1 MAYNTRTLANLLIGT
16 LSILLLNRIWHWLD
30 GSAWPGNHYIN
41 YGSAIAFAA
50 FVVAL
55 YVSSRSHRKTLSQLD
70 NYLQHMDKAELQRE
84 DLVFRDNSPEV
95 NRLEKT
101 MERILERRRVELER
115 MKQLEDYRK
124 DYLGNVSHE
133 LKTPIFNI
141 QGYIS
146 TLIDGGLEDPR
157 INRDFL
163 EKADRNV
170 ERLVGIVSDLEAI
183 TQYEAGQLM
192 LQETHFDL
200 LQLTREVIES
210 LELSAARENI
220 SLVLQA
226 PEKPCIVY
234 ADKFRIRQVLT
245 NLGTNS
251 IRYGKDGGSTRFRL
265 MPMGERMRVEVAD
278 TGLGIPQKDIARIF
292 ERFYRVDKS
301 RSRQKGGSGLGLAIV
316 KHIIEAHG
324 ESMDVMSTE
333 GAGSVFGFSL
343 PVNGKSE

>member
-1 MAYNTRTLANLLIGT
+1 MAYSTRLLGNLMIGT
-16 LSILLLNRIWHWLD
+16 VILLLTNLIWHWAD
-30 GSAWPGNHYIN
+30 GSAWPHNARIN
-41 YGSAIAFAA
+41 AGSIIAFSA
-50 FVVAL
+50 FIIAL
-55 YVSSRSHRKTLSQLD
+55 YISSRLHRRTLLQLD
-70 NYLQHMDKAELQRE
+70 SYLKNIDSGDANPEELR
-84 DLVFRDNSPEV
+84 FKDNSPEV

-101 MERILERRRVELER
+101 MQRILNKRRNELDR

-146 TLIDGGLEDPR
+146 TLLDGGLEDTN

-170 ERLVGIVSDLEAI
+170 ERLVNIVSDLEAI
-183 TQYEAGQLM
+183 TQYEAGQMM
-192 LQETHFDL
+192 LQETTFDVL
-200 LQLTREVIES
+200 ELTREVIES

-220 SLVLQA
+220 SLVLQS
-226 PEKPCIVY
+226 PDKPCLVW

-251 IRYGKDGGSTRFRL
+251 IRYGKDGGITRFRII
-265 MPMGERMRVEVAD
+265 PMGNRTRIEVAD
-278 TGLGIPQKDIARIF
+278 TGLGIPTQDIPRIF

-324 ESMDVMSTE
+324 ETIDVMSTE

-343 PVNGKSE
+343 PSRNG

>member
-1 MAYNTRTLANLLIGT
+1 MAYSTRLLGNLLIGT
-16 LSILLLNRIWHWLD
+16 VILLLTNRIWHWVD
-30 GSAWPGNHYIN
+30 NSEWPHNAYIN
-41 YGSAIAFAA
+41 AGSIIAFSA
-50 FVVAL
+50 FIIAL
-55 YVSSRSHRKTLSQLD
+55 YISSRLHRKTLLQLD
-70 NYLQHMDKAELQRE
+70 SYLKHMDTGEVNPEELR
-84 DLVFRDNSPEV
+84 FKDNSPEV

-101 MERILERRRVELER
+101 MQRILNKRRNELDR

-146 TLIDGGLEDPR
+146 TLLDGGLEDTN

-170 ERLVGIVSDLEAI
+170 ERLVNIVSDLEAI
-183 TQYEAGQLM
+183 TQYEAGQMM
-192 LQETHFDL
+192 LQETTFDL
-200 LQLTREVIES
+200 LELTREVIES

-226 PEKPCIVY
+226 PDKPCMVW

-251 IRYGKDGGSTRFRL
+251 IRYGKDSGTTRFRII
-265 MPMGERMRVEVAD
+265 PMGNRTRIEVAD
-278 TGLGIPQKDIARIF
+278 TGLGIPKNDIPRIF

-324 ESMDVMSTE
+324 EAIDVMSTE

-343 PVNGKSE
+343 PARNS

>member
-1 MAYNTRTLANLLIGT
+1 
-16 LSILLLNRIWHWLD
+16 
-30 GSAWPGNHYIN
+30 
-41 YGSAIAFAA
+41 
-50 FVVAL
+50 
-55 YVSSRSHRKTLSQLD
+55 
-70 NYLQHMDKAELQRE
+70 
-84 DLVFRDNSPEV
+84 
-95 NRLEKT
+95 
-101 MERILERRRVELER
+101 
-115 MKQLEDYRK
+115 
-124 DYLGNVSHE
+124 
-133 LKTPIFNI
+133 
-141 QGYIS
+141 
-146 TLIDGGLEDPR
+146 LEDPT

-200 LQLTREVIES
+200 LQLTHEVIES

-226 PEKPCIVY
+226 PEKPCIIW

-251 IRYGKDGGSTRFRL
+251 IRYGKEGGSTRFRIL
-265 MPMGERMRVEVAD
+265 PMGERIRVEVAD

-343 PVNGKSE
+343 PINGKSE